1 METEKKRRGVGGE
14 REAKCK
20 NREISK
26 GSSNHK
32 DIKRGKEDKLT
43 ITKQEKS
50 SKYKEMGQ

>member
-1 METEKKRRGVGGE
+1 MWGGE

-20 NREISK
+20 NREIFK
-26 GSSNHK
+26 GSSNHP